1 MSLRKERRRWRTAE
15 VKRRK
20 RERRGFGVGKSVRG
34 SEDEKELEEVW
45 RQGENESR
53 FKCFMIIFH
62 TLTCF
67 FHKLFHTYHK
77 MKQCERVMFCETG
90 SLVKQIEEREK
101 IISRGMRE
109 YNTVSRSVKLRNLE
123 LFQKWYW

>member
-20 RERRGFGVGKSVRG
+20 REMGGFGVGKSVRG

-67 FHKLFHTYHK
+67 FSQTRSYLS
-77 MKQCERVMFCETG
+77 QNET
-90 SLVKQIEEREK
+90 
-101 IISRGMRE
+101 M
-109 YNTVSRSVKLRNLE
+109 
-123 LFQKWYW
+123 